1 MKGKKKIELLAPAG
15 NFKALQ
21 AAVCAGANAVYLGLD
36 SFNARRGADNFSV
49 KSLKSACDY
58 AHLRGVKIYLTLN
71 IIVFEKEFDVA
82 MQMAYDAWNAGVDAF
97 IVQDLGIA
105 KAIRQEIPD
114 ARLHIST
121 QMNVLD
127 ESSLRFVAKLGPKR
141 VTLAR
146 ELSLEQI
153 EHLCEVAKELDIE
166 IETFSHG
173 ALCICYSGQCLMSSM
188 IGGRSANRGM
198 CAQAC
203 RLNYE
208 LVEGK
213 AALGV
218 RRYGED
224 DRRGQYLLSPKDL
237 CTIEILPKLADAG
250 VSSLKIEGRM
260 KSAEYVFEVVS
271 IYRKALNRM
280 YKNGPENYSVS
291 EKEITKLNEAFSRGF
306 TRAYMEGKRGNE
318 IMSYSRPNNR
328 GINIGRVVK
337 ISNKIIVVSTKEKL
351 SVGDVL
357 EIWTKRGRSTLRVDK
372 NTKFDGKDVVFKIDD
387 ADLSFKH
394 VSISDRVFRVRSAQS
409 TFEVNEF
416 QPRVN
421 INCKVE
427 LKIGSPAK
435 ISVWNDKFNASLE
448 FDNVEAAK
456 TKAVTSDEVVEH
468 IKRTGQTPFN
478 IENIEVNLDENVG
491 IGFSSLH
498 HMRTEVLSKLQNII
512 TDNNRVSLEK
522 RNGTSLIGK
531 QKIAQNCNLVLS
543 SDLFESESFCDN
555 ISDLYSALNNGIDVE
570 IGPHI
575 PIVNRASL
583 EYAENLGAKRIWLS
597 PELSLEQIKDIT
609 SAANN
614 ISFGIYIL
622 GATELMIS
630 KHCFLMS
637 EGPCNQDCKN
647 CNRRKKDYHLID
659 RKGYEF
665 PTKTDELGR
674 GHIYNST
681 MLDICHCI
689 SELKEAGVDSF
700 LVDTTIM
707 DQSEAEQSIARAMAS
722 LESNVEKSK
731 NTTTGHLFR
740 KVI

>member
-1 MKGKKKIELLAPAG
+1 M
-15 NFKALQ
+15 
-21 AAVCAGANAVYLGLD
+21 
-36 SFNARRGADNFSV
+36 
-49 KSLKSACDY
+49 
-58 AHLRGVKIYLTLN
+58 
-71 IIVFEKEFDVA
+71 
-82 MQMAYDAWNAGVDAF
+82 DAF

-357 EIWTKRGRSTLRVDK
+357 EI
-372 NTKFDGKDVVFKIDD
+372 
-387 ADLSFKH
+387 
-394 VSISDRVFRVRSAQS
+394 
-409 TFEVNEF
+409 
-416 QPRVN
+416 
-421 INCKVE
+421 
-427 LKIGSPAK
+427 
-435 ISVWNDKFNASLE
+435 
-448 FDNVEAAK
+448 
-456 TKAVTSDEVVEH
+456 
-468 IKRTGQTPFN
+468 
-478 IENIEVNLDENVG
+478 
-491 IGFSSLH
+491 
-498 HMRTEVLSKLQNII
+498 
-512 TDNNRVSLEK
+512 
-522 RNGTSLIGK
+522 
-531 QKIAQNCNLVLS
+531 
-543 SDLFESESFCDN
+543 
-555 ISDLYSALNNGIDVE
+555 
-570 IGPHI
+570 
-575 PIVNRASL
+575 
-583 EYAENLGAKRIWLS
+583 
-597 PELSLEQIKDIT
+597 
-609 SAANN
+609 
-614 ISFGIYIL
+614 
-622 GATELMIS
+622 
-630 KHCFLMS
+630 
-637 EGPCNQDCKN
+637 
-647 CNRRKKDYHLID
+647 
-659 RKGYEF
+659 
-665 PTKTDELGR
+665 
-674 GHIYNST
+674 
-681 MLDICHCI
+681 
-689 SELKEAGVDSF
+689 
-700 LVDTTIM
+700 
-707 DQSEAEQSIARAMAS
+707 
-722 LESNVEKSK
+722 
-731 NTTTGHLFR
+731 
-740 KVI
+740 